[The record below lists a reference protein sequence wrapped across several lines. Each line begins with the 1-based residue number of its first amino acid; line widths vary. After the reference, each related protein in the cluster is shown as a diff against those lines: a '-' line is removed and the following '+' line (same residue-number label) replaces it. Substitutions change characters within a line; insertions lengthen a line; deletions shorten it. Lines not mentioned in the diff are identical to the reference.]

1 MWYRPTSMKKL
12 SDTFADHK
20 ARNSVN
26 PGVDYPTAMGTP
38 VMAVA
43 GGKVNKTVNNVTG
56 AGGRMVLIQHGSYK
70 ADYLHLSKILV
81 KAGQEVKAG
90 DVIGMSG
97 ASGRGKERGY
107 GPHLH
112 LSIRKGGAHL
122 TGKGNLDF
130 EAFMKAENDK
140 QTAAAQPAPS
150 APPAEQTVAP
160 VAPVAK
166 KSRPVIKQGS
176 KGKNVAYLQSKLGIN
191 ADGLFGPQTRT
202 AVVNF
207 QSSKGLVADGIV
219 GPKTWNAIG

>member
-1 MWYRPTSMKKL
+1 MKKL
-12 SDTFADHK
+12 SDNFADHK

-38 VMAVA
+38 VKAVA
-43 GGKVNKTVNNVTG
+43 NGKVNKTVNNVTG
-56 AGGRMVLIQHGSYK
+56 AGGRMVLIQHGLYK

-130 EAFMKAENDK
+130 EALMKKEKEK
-140 QTAAAQPAPS
+140 QKPKPEPVLPPES
-150 APPAEQTVAP
+150 A
-160 VAPVAK
+160 
-166 KSRPVIKQGS
+166 
-176 KGKNVAYLQSKLGIN
+176 
-191 ADGLFGPQTRT
+191 
-202 AVVNF
+202 
-207 QSSKGLVADGIV
+207 
-219 GPKTWNAIG
+219 

>member
-1 MWYRPTSMKKL
+1 MKKL
-12 SDTFADHK
+12 SDNFADHK
-20 ARNSVN
+20 ARKSVN
-26 PGVDYPTAMGTP
+26 PGVDYPVSMGTP

-43 GGKVNKTVNNVTG
+43 GGKVNKTINNVKG

-81 KAGQEVKAG
+81 SAGQTVKAG

-130 EAFMKAENDK
+130 EAFMKAENEK
-140 QTAAAQPAPS
+140 QMPKAEPVLPPES
-150 APPAEQTVAP
+150 A
-160 VAPVAK
+160 
-166 KSRPVIKQGS
+166 
-176 KGKNVAYLQSKLGIN
+176 
-191 ADGLFGPQTRT
+191 
-202 AVVNF
+202 
-207 QSSKGLVADGIV
+207 
-219 GPKTWNAIG
+219 

>member
-1 MWYRPTSMKKL
+1 MKKL
-12 SDTFADHK
+12 SDNFADHK
-20 ARNSVN
+20 ARKSVN
-26 PGVDYPTAMGTP
+26 PGVDYPVAMGTP

-43 GGKVNKTVNNVTG
+43 GGKVNKTVNNTTG

-81 KAGQEVKAG
+81 KAGQTVKAG

-130 EAFMKAENDK
+130 EAFMKAENEK
-140 QTAAAQPAPS
+140 QMPKAEPVLPPES
-150 APPAEQTVAP
+150 A
-160 VAPVAK
+160 
-166 KSRPVIKQGS
+166 
-176 KGKNVAYLQSKLGIN
+176 
-191 ADGLFGPQTRT
+191 
-202 AVVNF
+202 
-207 QSSKGLVADGIV
+207 
-219 GPKTWNAIG
+219 

>member
-26 PGVDYPTAMGTP
+26 PGVDYPVAMGTP
-38 VMAVA
+38 VKAVA
-43 GGKVNKTVNNVTG
+43 NGKVNKTVNNVTG

-90 DVIGMSG
+90 DVIGLSG

-107 GPHLH
+107 GAHLH

-130 EAFMKAENDK
+130 EAFMKKENDK
-140 QTAAAQPAPS
+140 QKPKAEPVLPPES
-150 APPAEQTVAP
+150 A
-160 VAPVAK
+160 
-166 KSRPVIKQGS
+166 
-176 KGKNVAYLQSKLGIN
+176 
-191 ADGLFGPQTRT
+191 
-202 AVVNF
+202 
-207 QSSKGLVADGIV
+207 
-219 GPKTWNAIG
+219 